1 VKSATRSDSE
11 GASRRDFLKTSAI
24 AASGAALA
32 NLAAPI
38 GAYAQGADTIK
49 IGMIGAGGRCAGA
62 AMDAM
67 TVDPG
72 VKLVAVCDMF
82 LDRARGKR
90 DHLKNQKPDQV
101 DVPDDRLFDGFDG
114 YKEVLK
120 HVDAVCIANAAKFH
134 PLHAKA
140 AIEAGKHV
148 FVEKPHGID
157 PYGIKMLEDA
167 LKLAAQKKLC
177 VVSGLQ
183 SRYDLGFQET
193 MKRIHDGAIG
203 DIVAIEENF
212 LRPPYGVYSRRKGQT
227 ELQYQVS
234 NQYHFTWLS
243 GDDVPQSLVHNI
255 DRSLWAM
262 KEVPP
267 ATCHGLGGRSSMTHE
282 DYGNVFDHHSVVY
295 VYPNGVRIYA
305 FCRTTT
311 GCYNET
317 SSLIFGTKGRCNL
330 FQCAIEGE
338 NKWRYSGPRP
348 PSTHEEHR
356 ALFTAIRKGEPISS
370 GYHMARS
377 TLVTIMGQI
386 SCYTGA
392 EVKWDDILK
401 SDFFFPPKPEDCK
414 NDMEPPTKPGPTGS
428 YPVYIPGQTK
438 LL

>member
-1 VKSATRSDSE
+1 MKV
-11 GASRRDFLKTSAI
+11 GAKRERTSRREFLRASAV
-24 AASGAALA
+24 AATGAALA
-32 NLAAPI
+32 DLAAPV
-38 GAYAQGADTIK
+38 GAYAQGSDTIK
-49 IGMIGAGGRCAGA
+49 IGMIGAGGRAAGA

-67 TVDPG
+67 NADPG
-72 VKLVAVCDMF
+72 VKLVAICDF
-82 LDRARGKR
+82 FKDRARGKR
-90 DHLKNQKPDQV
+90 DHLKKQKPEQV

-134 PLHAKA
+134 PLHTKA

-148 FVEKPHGID
+148 FVEKPHAID
-157 PYGIKMLEDA
+157 PYGIKMLEEA

-193 MKRIHDGAIG
+193 MKRIHEGAIG

-212 LRPPYGVYSRRKGQT
+212 LRAPYGVYRRQPGQT

-262 KEVPP
+262 KEEPP
-267 ATCHGLGGRSSMTHE
+267 ATCHGLGGRSSMTHP

-295 VYPNGVRIYA
+295 VYPSGVRIYA

-330 FQCAIEGE
+330 FACAIEGE

-348 PSTHEEHR
+348 SPYLEEHK
-356 ALFTAIRKGEPISS
+356 ALFAAIRKGEVVSS

-392 EVKWDDILK
+392 EVKWADIAK
-401 SDFFFPPKPEDCK
+401 SDFFYPPKPEDCRD
-414 NDMEPPTKPGPTGS
+414 DMEPPTKPGPDGS
-428 YPVYIPGQTK
+428 YPVYVPGQTK

>member
-1 VKSATRSDSE
+1 MRQDDSATMKRTP
-11 GASRRDFLKTSAI
+11 RREFLKTSAA

-32 NLAAPI
+32 NLAAPV
-38 GAYAQGADTIK
+38 GAYAQGSDIIK
-49 IGMIGAGGRCAGA
+49 IGMIGAGGRCTGA
-62 AMDAM
+62 ALNAM

-72 VKLVAVCDMF
+72 VKLVAVCDF
-82 LDRARGKR
+82 FRDRARARR
-90 DHLKNQKPDQV
+90 DHLKKKKPKQV
-101 DVPDDRLFDGFDG
+101 DVPDEHLFDGFDG
-114 YKEVLK
+114 YKKVIPLVDVVL
-120 HVDAVCIANAAKFH
+120 IANAAKFH
-134 PLHAKA
+134 PLHARA

-157 PYGIKMLEDA
+157 PHGIKMLQGA
-167 LKLAAQKKLC
+167 LKLAAEKKLC

-183 SRYDLGFQET
+183 SRFSPGYQET

-212 LRPPYGVYSRRKGQT
+212 LRGPYGVYRRAPGLS

-267 ATCHGLGGRSSMTHE
+267 ATCHGLGGRSSMTDE
-282 DYGNVFDHHSVVY
+282 AYGNVFDHHSVVY
-295 VYPNGVRIYA
+295 VYPNGTRIYA

-311 GCYNET
+311 GCYNEV
-317 SSLIFGTKGRCNL
+317 SSIIMGTKGRANL
-330 FQCAIEGE
+330 LRCTIDGE
-338 NKWRYSGPRP
+338 TRWHYAGPK
-348 PSTHEEHR
+348 PSPYNEEHR
-356 ALFTAIRKGEPISS
+356 ALFTAIRKGQVISS

-386 SCYTGA
+386 SCYTGKA
-392 EVKWDDILK
+392 VTWDQINK
-401 SDFFFPPKPEDCK
+401 SDFFYPPKPEECRD
-414 NDMEPPTKPGPTGS
+414 DMEPPTKPGPGGS
-428 YPVYIPGQTK
+428 YPVYIPGRTK

>member
-1 VKSATRSDSE
+1 MTLAKGARLE
-11 GASRRDFLKTSAI
+11 GSSRRHFLRTSAV

-32 NLAAPI
+32 NFGAPT
-38 GAYAQGADTIK
+38 GAYARGDDTIK
-49 IGMIGAGGRCAGA
+49 IGMIGAGGRCTGA

-82 LDRARGKR
+82 MDRARNAR
-90 DHLKNQKPDQV
+90 NHLKKQKPEQV
-101 DVPDDRLFDGFDG
+101 DAPDERVFDGFDG
-114 YKEVLK
+114 YKEVIK

-134 PLHAKA
+134 PLHTKA

-167 LKLAAQKKLC
+167 LKLAATKKLC

-183 SRYDLGFQET
+183 SRFDLGFQET

-212 LRPPYGVYSRRKGQT
+212 LRAPYGVYRRQKGHT

-262 KEVPP
+262 KEEPP

-311 GCYNET
+311 GCYDET
-317 SSLIFGTKGRCNL
+317 SSYIFGTKGRCNL

-348 PSTHEEHR
+348 PATHEEHR
-356 ALFTAIRKGEPISS
+356 ALFAAIRKGEPISS

-377 TLVTIMGQI
+377 TLVTIMGQM
-386 SCYTGA
+386 SCYTGKA
-392 EVKWDDILK
+392 VTWDEVTK
-401 SDFFFPPKPEDCK
+401 SDFAYPPKPEDCK

>member
-1 VKSATRSDSE
+1 MKSATRSGSE
-11 GASRRDFLKTSAI
+11 GSSRRDFLKTSAV

-32 NLAAPI
+32 NLAAPV
-38 GAYAQGADTIK
+38 GAYAQGNDTIR
-49 IGMIGAGGRCAGA
+49 IGMIGAGGRCTGA

-67 TVDPG
+67 AADPG

-82 LDRARGKR
+82 MDRAKGKR
-90 DHLKNQKPDQV
+90 DHLKKQKPDQV
-101 DVPDDRLFDGFDG
+101 DVPDDRCFDGFDG
-114 YKEVLK
+114 YKEVIK

-148 FVEKPHGID
+148 FVEKPHAID

-167 LKLAAQKKLC
+167 LKLAAEKKLS

-183 SRYDLGFQET
+183 SRFEPGYKET
-193 MKRIHDGAIG
+193 MQRIHDGAIG

-212 LRPPYGVYSRRKGQT
+212 LRGPYGLYRRAPGLT
-227 ELQYQVS
+227 EVQYQCS

-262 KEVPP
+262 KEQPP
-267 ATCHGLGGRSSMTHE
+267 ATCHGLGGRSSMTDE
-282 DYGNVFDHHSVVY
+282 VYGDVFDHHSVVY
-295 VYPNGVRIYA
+295 VYPSGVRIYA
-305 FCRTTT
+305 FTRTTT
-311 GCYNET
+311 GCYNEV
-317 SSLIFGTKGRCNL
+317 SSILLGTKGRANL
-330 FQCAIEGE
+330 LACTIDGE
-338 NKWRYSGPRP
+338 TKWRYAGPK
-348 PSTHEEHR
+348 PSPYVEEHK
-356 ALFTAIRKGEPISS
+356 ALIAAIRKGEPISS

-386 SCYTGA
+386 SCYTGKA
-392 EVKWDDILK
+392 VTWDEVIK
-401 SDFFFPPKPEDCK
+401 SDFAYPPKPEDCK
-414 NDMEPPTKPGPTGS
+414 NGMEPPTKPGPTGS

-438 LL
+438 LP